1 LLRIEKT
8 VLLLQNKIEATIER
22 NKTEPILVS
31 LLESSVFI
39 YLVAIQMASRFFA
52 SLRRNYL
59 VAGTGSSI
67 LLGSILISNFRKEED
82 TRCESRATIV
92 SSSSYGESKTRAIR
106 CRDGT
111 LIFPWSAPSRES
123 QIDNLKTKEFDILVI
138 GGGCVGNGIALDAAT
153 RGLNCAVVEREDFA
167 AGTSGRSTKLIHGGV
182 RYLEAAVKK
191 LDRGQYELV
200 KEALGERSHMIN
212 AAPYIARPIPIMIP
226 LEHWWQVPMMWIG
239 TKLYDFIAGDSLS
252 VPPSMFIGR
261 SQARYSFPT
270 LNDQHIYGAIV
281 YYDGQM
287 NDTRYALLVALTAA
301 QSGATIANHVNVEDL
316 YVDESGKVAGAYAT
330 DKVTGEKFLVK
341 AKSVINATGPF
352 TDGVRKMAFDAVN
365 KAKGIKNDENEEE
378 EKEWNRDIVV
388 PAGGIHVMLPDHFSP
403 AQMGLIVPETSD
415 GRVLFFL
422 PWEGGTLC
430 GTTDS
435 EAPIS
440 MHPKATSDEVDFVLA
455 ESSRYL
461 NKKVRRSD
469 VLAAWSGLR
478 PLVKDPSKHD
488 TKSISREHVVEINDG
503 EMITIAGG
511 KWTTYRQ
518 MAEDAVDK
526 VLEINP
532 GLRKI
537 SSSCQTKNLKLV
549 GSDRANIVCDQRF
562 DSIMITLRE
571 DYGFDRDIAE
581 HLTRNYGTRALQI
594 AEIVEAGYAGRKG
607 GLHPKRLISKYPIL
621 EAEIVFAVEQEYAL
635 TAEDFLARRTRLAF
649 VDQKAS
655 VEALPHVVDL
665 MGRLLKWS
673 SSRKKEQLRKGLE
686 FLDTMNV
693 EF

>member
-1 LLRIEKT
+1 M
-8 VLLLQNKIEATIER
+8 V
-22 NKTEPILVS
+22 
-31 LLESSVFI
+31 
-39 YLVAIQMASRFFA
+39 
-52 SLRRNYL
+52 
-59 VAGTGSSI
+59 
-67 LLGSILISNFRKEED
+67 
-82 TRCESRATIV
+82 
-92 SSSSYGESKTRAIR
+92 
-106 CRDGT
+106 
-111 LIFPWSAPSRES
+111 FPWSAPSRAT
-123 QIDNLKTKEFDILVI
+123 QMQNLKEKHFDVLVI

-153 RGLNCAVVEREDFA
+153 RGLGCAVVEREDFA

-191 LDRGQYELV
+191 LDKGQYDLV
-200 KEALGERSHMIN
+200 KEALGERAHMIG

-239 TKLYDFIAGDSLS
+239 TKLYDFIAGDGLC

-261 SQARYSFPT
+261 HQARYSFPT
-270 LNDQHIYGAIV
+270 LNAQHIYGAIV

-301 QSGATIANHVNVEDL
+301 QAGATTANHVNIDELV
-316 YVDESGKVAGAYAT
+316 VDERTGRVSGALAT
-330 DKVTGEKFLVK
+330 DQITGENFHIR

-352 TDGVRKMAFDAVN
+352 TDKVRRMAFDAVN
-365 KAKGIKNDENEEE
+365 KAKGVDTVKGDSDE
-378 EKEWNRDIVV
+378 KWDRDIVV

-440 MHPKATSDEVDFVLA
+440 MHPSATKEEVDFVLA

-478 PLVKDPSKHD
+478 PLVKDPNKGD
-488 TKSISREHVVEINDG
+488 TKSISREHIVEVNDG
-503 EMITIAGG
+503 NMVTIAGG

-518 MAEDAVDK
+518 MAEDAIDK
-526 VLEINP
+526 VLELYP
-532 GLRKI
+532 SLSKVA
-537 SSSCQTKNLKLV
+537 SSCQTKNMMLV
-549 GSDRANIVCDQRF
+549 GSDRAHIVCDQRF
-562 DSIMITLRE
+562 DNIMITLRE

-594 AEIVEAGYAGRKG
+594 AEIVKDGYVTRKP
-607 GLHPKRLISKYPIL
+607 GLHPKRLVAKYPFL
-621 EAEIVFAVEQEYAL
+621 EAEVVFAVEQEYAL
-635 TAEDFLARRTRLAF
+635 TAEDVLARRTRLAF
-649 VDQKAS
+649 VDQKAA
-655 VEALPHVVDL
+655 VEALPLVVDL
-665 MGRLLKWS
+665 MGRLLNWN
-673 SSRKKEQLRKGLE
+673 SRTKKDQIQKGLE

-693 EF
+693 NFDEEE